1 MVRATSHHV
10 DTGYAKGCPVPNDQ
24 GVFGEQG
31 REGFLQHRVHRMLPG
46 LPVPCGAPSIWRIIP
61 WSSEQ
66 NDDRRRL
73 EDP

>member
-10 DTGYAKGCPVPNDQ
+10 DTGGYAKGCPVPNDQ

-46 LPVPCGAPSIWRIIP
+46 LPVPIP
-61 WSSEQ
+61 RSSEH